1 MTPCD
6 PKLTPCDPKL
16 TLLIHDRFSGYGRNP
31 SHPEWGSK
39 YQPIRKINEATNSNK
54 NFLSSTLTWQRI
66 EEQNEFNSD
75 DERLHPRNL
84 SVFGV
89 FYAKFITDEIL
100 DTKKSSCP
108 VKMHTADGLNIPIFD
123 GSTDKTTGTP
133 VNLASAW
140 LDGSVIYGISA
151 EHESKL
157 RTVLKFPI
165 LDANQ
170 CNSFV
175 VLYQRALFQNRSSK
189 AKMNLKKF
197 SSFKRKMKHLRI

>member
-1 MTPCD
+1 M
-6 PKLTPCDPKL
+6 
-16 TLLIHDRFSGYGRNP
+16 
-31 SHPEWGSK
+31 
-39 YQPIRKINEATNSNK
+39 
-54 NFLSSTLTWQRI
+54 TWQRI
-66 EEQNEFNSD
+66 QEQNEFNSND
-75 DERLHPRNL
+75 QRLHPRNL

-108 VKMHTADGLNIPIFD
+108 IKMHRTDGLNIPIFD

-157 RTVLKFPI
+157 RAV
-165 LDANQ
+165 
-170 CNSFV
+170 
-175 VLYQRALFQNRSSK
+175 
-189 AKMNLKKF
+189 
-197 SSFKRKMKHLRI
+197 FK

>member
-1 MTPCD
+1 MKIGSNELSRALFTPCD
-6 PKLTPCDPKL
+6 SKSTVF
-16 TLLIHDRFSGYGRNP
+16 DRFSGYGRNP

-66 EEQNEFNSD
+66 QEQNDFNSD
-75 DERLHPRNL
+75 DQRLHPRNL

-100 DTKKSSCP
+100 DTKKSACP

-157 RTVLKFPI
+157 RTVFKF
-165 LDANQ
+165 LVAHK
-170 CNSFV
+170 
-175 VLYQRALFQNRSSK
+175 L
-189 AKMNLKKF
+189 
-197 SSFKRKMKHLRI
+197 H

>member
-1 MTPCD
+1 MIVSNELSPF
-6 PKLTPCDPKL
+6 LAVF
-16 TLLIHDRFSGYGRNP
+16 DRFSGYGRNP

-39 YQPIRKINEATNSNK
+39 YQPIRKINEATNLNK
-54 NFLSSTLTWQRI
+54 IFLSSTLTWQRI
-66 EEQNEFNSD
+66 QEQNDFNSD
-75 DERLHPRNL
+75 DQRLHPRNL

-100 DTKKSSCP
+100 DTKKSACP

-157 RTVLKFPI
+157 RTVFKF
-165 LDANQ
+165 L
-170 CNSFV
+170 V
-175 VLYQRALFQNRSSK
+175 VH
-189 AKMNLKKF
+189 NLP
-197 SSFKRKMKHLRI
+197 